1 MKKKITLFACVLCAA
16 ACAQAYYMVCG
27 QTSDDSVQVWSSCV
41 WTNDEQR
48 DAKPLPTKPG
58 PRDDV
63 NVRAGKTLKC
73 DVDVNIN
80 KLTTGTAGKLY
91 VDGEKKVLKFNVKR
105 MLHLRQSTEDSQ
117 SLMEFKNTELN
128 VGGALSLGPVTSDQH
143 SLGMGSYRF
152 INSNANINGGLNV
165 ILSCFNLKN
174 SQGKGGLEMYLE
186 GKSKVIIKDD
196 AVLDPCFLTDENTAV
211 QFVFRERNGNIP
223 FLQIKDIDP
232 KAIDVSISIRSDMKR
247 GKYPILEV
255 LNNKFNPE
263 ELKSLRF
270 KGRTYKLG
278 TEFKLGDRKA
288 SIVADSA
295 GRGSKNDLIL
305 VVE

>member
-1 MKKKITLFACVLCAA
+1 MKKKITLIFCVLSAA
-16 ACAQAYYMVCG
+16 VCAQAYYMVCG
-27 QTSDDSVQVWSSCV
+27 QTSDDSVQDWRTCV

-73 DVDVNIN
+73 DVDVSIN
-80 KLTTGTAGKLY
+80 KLSTGSLGKLY
-91 VDGEKKVLKFNVKR
+91 VDGGNRTLKFEVKR
-105 MLHLRQSTEDSQ
+105 NVHLRQSWEGSQ
-117 SLMEFKNTELN
+117 SIMEFKNAELN
-128 VGGALSLGPVTSDQH
+128 VGGTLSMGPVTSGQR

-152 INSNANINGGLNV
+152 INAEANIKGGLNV
-165 ILSCFNLKN
+165 ILACFNLKN
-174 SQGKGGLEMYLE
+174 SQSKGGLEMYLE
-186 GKSKVIIKDD
+186 GKSKVMIKGE
-196 AVLDPCFLTDENTAV
+196 AVFDPCFLTDQNTAV

-223 FLQIKDIDP
+223 FLQIKDMDP
-232 KAIDVSISIRSDMKR
+232 KAIDVSISVRSDMKR

-255 LNNKFNPE
+255 LSNKFKPE

-288 SIVADSA
+288 RIVADSV

-305 VVE
+305 VVD